1 MRRTELIDRLIESN
15 KVDTI
20 DFNPHG
26 GELDSQFYIN

>member
-1 MRRTELIDRLIESN
+1 MRRTELMADIESN

-26 GELDSQFYIN
+26 GELDLQFYIN